1 MKENLDINAIYEFT
15 EYKDDNKPYTYTAL
29 VVHKNFNEEIVR
41 EMIRNDVIY
50 YEIEAL
56 KEEGKI
62 RTLDHLDRQNVT
74 ED

>member
-1 MKENLDINAIYEFT
+1 MSVLNVNS
-15 EYKDDNKPYTYTAL
+15 
-29 VVHKNFNEEIVR
+29 KNFNEEIVR